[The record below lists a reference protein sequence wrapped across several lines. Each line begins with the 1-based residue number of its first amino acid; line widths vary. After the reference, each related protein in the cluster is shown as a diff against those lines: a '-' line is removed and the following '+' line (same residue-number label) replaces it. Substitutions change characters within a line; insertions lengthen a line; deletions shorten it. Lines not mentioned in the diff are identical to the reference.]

1 MSRYLIS
8 QIESIWEKKESDD
21 DDDREDAPN
30 AVLLAMSVNSRRS
43 GFVHF
48 FTSRTESR
56 TNSFRGAMAM
66 SATSILVVVF
76 LWREN
81 WMSIS
86 LDSTLKTHHG
96 IDIKNH
102 HLLYDWTSP
111 KPTTDGRTYDEEG
124 NDDDE
129 KGDDDDDESFEKTT
143 TTRFVTLL
151 RAAALRFCDVDVSL
165 RGSGD
170 DVLFGDV

>member
-1 MSRYLIS
+1 M
-8 QIESIWEKKESDD
+8 E
-21 DDDREDAPN
+21 RELD
-30 AVLLAMSVNSRRS
+30 V
-43 GFVHF
+43 
-48 FTSRTESR
+48 E
-56 TNSFRGAMAM
+56 
-66 SATSILVVVF
+66 
-76 LWREN
+76 
-81 WMSIS
+81 

-111 KPTTDGRTYDEEG
+111 KPTTDGRTYDEE
-124 NDDDE
+124 
-129 KGDDDDDESFEKTT
+129 GDDDDDESFEKTT

>member
-8 QIESIWEKKESDD
+8 QIECLWEKKESDDDDD

-48 FTSRTESR
+48 FTSRAESR

-81 WMSIS
+81 WTLFPI
-86 LDSTLKTHHG
+86 LD
-96 IDIKNH
+96 DFIKGPIENA
-102 HLLYDWTSP
+102 S
-111 KPTTDGRTYDEEG
+111 
-124 NDDDE
+124 
-129 KGDDDDDESFEKTT
+129 
-143 TTRFVTLL
+143 
-151 RAAALRFCDVDVSL
+151 
-165 RGSGD
+165 
-170 DVLFGDV
+170 